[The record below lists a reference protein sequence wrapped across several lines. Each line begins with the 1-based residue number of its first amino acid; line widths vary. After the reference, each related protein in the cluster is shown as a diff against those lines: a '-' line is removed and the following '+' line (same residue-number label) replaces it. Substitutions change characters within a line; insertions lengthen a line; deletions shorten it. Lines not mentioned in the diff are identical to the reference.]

1 MLPRFVA
8 ASLIGLLA
16 AASHAAPQ
24 VTDNSFSIERVV
36 QGLAVPT
43 TLAFIGANDFRVLE
57 KDTGRVRRVTNGV
70 LNGTAVLDPA
80 VNGCDE
86 RGLLGIA
93 VHPEFGM
100 SMSKDWVYL
109 YYTSSGGMSDTSDCG
124 FFFPP
129 AENLLDRFEWNG
141 SALVNGTNLSSFP
154 SYVSYH
160 NGGPLAFGP
169 DGKL

>member
-1 MLPRFVA
+1 MSPRFVA
-8 ASLIGLLA
+8 ASLLGLLA

-43 TLAFIGANDFRVLE
+43 TMAFIAANDFLVLE

-70 LNGTAVLDPA
+70 LNGTAVLDLA

-93 VHPEFGM
+93 VHPDFGA
-100 SMSKDWVYL
+100 SMGKDWVYL
-109 YYTSSGGMSDTSDCG
+109 
-124 FFFPP
+124 
-129 AENLLDRFEWNG
+129 
-141 SALVNGTNLSSFP
+141 
-154 SYVSYH
+154 
-160 NGGPLAFGP
+160 
-169 DGKL
+169 